1 MVRKVNPEKVFK
13 KKALSIKNPHER
25 CKFLVKELIS
35 LSPSPKNI
43 SRRKTI
49 KKLLVS
55 LSGTNCP
62 EAFLYLG
69 KLYYLPIG
77 NYDKAYSAFKNSIK
91 NRYPL
96 AYYEF
101 GYMVE
106 NGYSCRKS
114 TEKAVSCY
122 MKAATCGS
130 IDAMYRLGIAYLYRE
145 LGLNSIPKGIK
156 YLDKATILGHGEAA
170 YKLSYIY
177 EIGIDGHLN
186 KNYYNALHYLQE
198 SADLLYIPALDKLG
212 WIYENGKLGTT
223 KDPSKAFDYYM
234 KASYNGYSQSMYS
247 LAGLIMNNVNIDDRL
262 AYDWMLKATKVAEPL
277 NKAFYG
283 MGVFYEYGIGVARN
297 LVAALDWYKKAR
309 DKNVPDAERKIKDL
323 EYKINAIRNNN
334 NRIKTFNNGNNL
346 AFTYSNMNNNIINR
360 ESMAVSNVTPEYM
373 FSPISMPS
381 PAISVHNDNKNQ
393 NVIITKDQ
401 LMNMNLGINQDGKVI
416 HINDKNSEQ
425 INTEMSQTNN
435 NIYTNFENSTVIM
448 ESAKNTEEAL
458 KKLSKEVPEKV
469 SININV
475 NSVGQ
480 KEFYKPEIYKMN
492 SDGNSESINYGFSI
506 YNANNSGINEEE
518 MVISDDNIKKEKHVV
533 LNIPDGY
540 IMNGNALPVP
550 KRLSSFGI
558 NNKDNL
564 FENINSNDNEQTTI
578 NNADNIEI
586 NEDYYDDG
594 DDDEDNDN
602 DNDNDDEDQ
611 FLSAEDDNIDPLSDI
626 SFEFKYDPIK
636 LNSDSVENINESSK
650 IKASKSIKTYLSLPK
665 RIESHANPI
674 TNGELENKNIGPTST
689 VSTSVFVD
697 HFKNLGEQIISE
709 NDSED
714 PSSFIDRKESKR
726 VFQEEV
732 KLSDEERIINNNDW
746 VERHPT
752 ILSLTIGSSEFND
765 SKVSQKDEN
774 NFKSTEL
781 NNTEND
787 NSLIENHE
795 NINQCHL
802 SSSPLVQSSV
812 IPKSQKSLNG
822 YELNYT
828 DQLVVLP
835 SKAPLP
841 PPRQTLKKNNN

>member
-1 MVRKVNPEKVFK
+1 
-13 KKALSIKNPHER
+13 
-25 CKFLVKELIS
+25 
-35 LSPSPKNI
+35 
-43 SRRKTI
+43 
-49 KKLLVS
+49 
-55 LSGTNCP
+55 
-62 EAFLYLG
+62 
-69 KLYYLPIG
+69 
-77 NYDKAYSAFKNSIK
+77 
-91 NRYPL
+91 
-96 AYYEF
+96 
-101 GYMVE
+101 
-106 NGYSCRKS
+106 
-114 TEKAVSCY
+114 
-122 MKAATCGS
+122 
-130 IDAMYRLGIAYLYRE
+130 
-145 LGLNSIPKGIK
+145 
-156 YLDKATILGHGEAA
+156 
-170 YKLSYIY
+170 
-177 EIGIDGHLN
+177 
-186 KNYYNALHYLQE
+186 
-198 SADLLYIPALDKLG
+198 
-212 WIYENGKLGTT
+212 
-223 KDPSKAFDYYM
+223 M

-247 LAGLIMNNVNIDDRL
+247 LAGLIMNNVNIDDGL

-665 RIESHANPI
+665 RIESHANPSNYEFDI
-674 TNGELENKNIGPTST
+674 LKYYKFVINI
-689 VSTSVFVD
+689 
-697 HFKNLGEQIISE
+697 
-709 NDSED
+709 
-714 PSSFIDRKESKR
+714 
-726 VFQEEV
+726 
-732 KLSDEERIINNNDW
+732 
-746 VERHPT
+746 
-752 ILSLTIGSSEFND
+752 
-765 SKVSQKDEN
+765 
-774 NFKSTEL
+774 
-781 NNTEND
+781 
-787 NSLIENHE
+787 
-795 NINQCHL
+795 
-802 SSSPLVQSSV
+802 
-812 IPKSQKSLNG
+812 
-822 YELNYT
+822 Y
-828 DQLVVLP
+828 
-835 SKAPLP
+835 
-841 PPRQTLKKNNN
+841 